1 MNDADIDRIYRDVP
15 LDKIPWNSE
24 TPPEALVTLV
34 ESGKIRP
41 CRTVDL
47 GCGAGNYAIFLADLG
62 FDVTGIDSALRQYI
76 MNQGLDLPRLL

>member
-15 LDKIPWNSE
+15 LDKIPWNCE

-34 ESGKIRP
+34 KSGKISP

>member
-24 TPPEALVTLV
+24 TPPEALVTPV
-34 ESGKIRP
+34 KSGKISP

-76 MNQGLDLPRLL
+76 MNQGLDLPRLR

>member
-1 MNDADIDRIYRDVP
+1 MNYADIDRICRDVP
-15 LDKIPWNSE
+15 LDKIPWNCE
-24 TPPEALVTLV
+24 TSPEALVTLV
-34 ESGKIRP
+34 KSGKISP

-76 MNQGLDLPRLL
+76 MNQGLDLTRLL